1 MRYDSDCL
9 KPSLPS
15 SSIAFVTNICP
26 HYRVKTFE
34 TLAKH
39 YAVKYYFFSKGS
51 EWYWMKKHRVRLGN
65 FDGEYLYGA
74 ERGQLAVLPAL
85 LKRLWT
91 QDCDVIIKCI
101 NGKAILLAAYVVA
114 RFRHKP
120 FVLWTGVWESLQTP
134 LHRFIFP
141 ATRFIYRHSDAI
153 VVYGEHVKR
162 YLVGQGVDPSKIFVA
177 RHAVDN
183 ELYSRPIAETELCR
197 LRERLQ
203 AERADRL
210 ILYVGRLEEEKGVP
224 YLIRAFAKQNLSES
238 ILLLVGDGREKE
250 HLQRLARDMGVESN
264 VRFLGYVSPEEMTS
278 YYALSYVLVLPS
290 ISTARAKEPWGLVV
304 NEAMNQGLPVISTE
318 AVGAAAGGLIQDGVN
333 GFILAERDSDAL
345 AASLSRILTE
355 PALRDRM
362 SQNART
368 TVADWNN
375 ERMVAGFR
383 EAIASVLR

>member
-1 MRYDSDCL
+1 MRYGSDCV
-9 KPSLPS
+9 KRPLPP
-15 SSIAFVTNICP
+15 SSIAFITNICP

-91 QDCDVIIKCI
+91 QDCDVVIKCI

-114 RFRHKP
+114 RLRHKP
-120 FVLWTGVWESLQTP
+120 FVLWTGVWKSLQTP
-134 LHRFIFP
+134 LHRLIFP

-162 YLVGQGVDPSKIFVA
+162 YLVGQGVDPSKVFVA

-224 YLIRAFAKQNLSES
+224 YLIRAFAKQHLSES
-238 ILLLVGDGREKE
+238 ILLLVGDGREKA
-250 HLQRLARDMGVESN
+250 HLQRLARDLGVESN

-290 ISTARAKEPWGLVV
+290 ISTSRAKEPWGLVV

-345 AASLSRILTE
+345 AASLSRILIE
-355 PALRDRM
+355 PELRDRM
-362 SQNART
+362 SQNARK

-383 EAIASVLR
+383 EAIAFVLR

>member
-9 KPSLPS
+9 KPSLPP
-15 SSIAFVTNICP
+15 SSIAFITNICP

-51 EWYWMKKHRVRLGN
+51 EWYWMKKHSVRLGN
-65 FDGEYLYGA
+65 FEGEYLCGA

-91 QDCDVIIKCI
+91 QDSDVVIKCI
-101 NGKAILLAAYVVA
+101 NGKAVLLAAYIVA
-114 RFRHKP
+114 RLRHKP

-134 LHRFIFP
+134 LHRLIFP

-162 YLVGQGVDPSKIFVA
+162 YLVGQGVDPSKVFVA

-203 AERADRL
+203 VERADRL
-210 ILYVGRLEEEKGVP
+210 ILYAGRLEEEKGVP
-224 YLIRAFAKQNLSES
+224 YLIRAFGKLHLSES

-264 VRFLGYVSPEEMTS
+264 IRFWGYVSPEEMTS
-278 YYALSYVLVLPS
+278 YYALSHVLVLPS
-290 ISTARAKEPWGLVV
+290 ISTPRAKEPWGLVV

-333 GFILAERDSDAL
+333 GFIVAERDSDLL
-345 AASLSRILTE
+345 AASLFRILTDPE
-355 PALRDRM
+355 LRDRM
-362 SQNART
+362 SQNARK

>member
-9 KPSLPS
+9 KPSLPP
-15 SSIAFVTNICP
+15 SSIAFITNICP

-65 FDGEYLYGA
+65 FEGEYLCGA

-91 QDCDVIIKCI
+91 QDSDVVIKCI
-101 NGKAILLAAYVVA
+101 NGKAVLLAAYIVA
-114 RFRHKP
+114 RLRHKP

-134 LHRFIFP
+134 LHRLIFP

-162 YLVGQGVDPSKIFVA
+162 YLVGQGVDPSKVFVA

-203 AERADRL
+203 VERADRL

-224 YLIRAFAKQNLSES
+224 YLIRAFGKLHLSES

-264 VRFLGYVSPEEMTS
+264 IRFWGYVSPEEMTS
-278 YYALSYVLVLPS
+278 YYALSHVLVLPS
-290 ISTARAKEPWGLVV
+290 ISTSRAKEPWGLVV

-333 GFILAERDSDAL
+333 GFIVAERDSDLL
-345 AASLSRILTE
+345 AASLSRILTDPE
-355 PALRDRM
+355 LRDRM
-362 SQNART
+362 SQNARK

>member
-1 MRYDSDCL
+1 MRYDSDCPN
-9 KPSLPS
+9 PSVPP
-15 SSIAFVTNICP
+15 SSIAFITNICP

-51 EWYWMKKHRVRLGN
+51 EWYWTKKHRVRLGN
-65 FDGEYLYGA
+65 FEGEYLYGA
-74 ERGQLAVLPAL
+74 KRGQLAVLPAL
-85 LKRLWT
+85 LKKLWT

-101 NGKAILLAAYVVA
+101 NGKVILSAAYIVA
-114 RFRHKP
+114 RLRRKP
-120 FVLWTGVWESLQTP
+120 FVLWTGVWQTLQTP
-134 LHRFIFP
+134 FHRLIFP

-162 YLVGQGVDPSKIFVA
+162 YLIGQGVEPSKVFVA

-183 ELYSRPIAETELCR
+183 QLYSSPIADRELCR
-197 LRERLQ
+197 LRERLHL
-203 AERADRL
+203 ERTDRV
-210 ILYVGRLEEEKGVP
+210 ILYVGRLEEEKGVT
-224 YLIRAFAKQNLSES
+224 YLIDAFEKLHLSGS

-250 HLQRLARDMGVESN
+250 HLQRLARDRGVESN

-290 ISTARAKEPWGLVV
+290 ISTSRTKEPWGLVV

-333 GFILAERDSDAL
+333 GFVLAERNSDTL
-345 AASLSRILTE
+345 AESLSRILTDPE
-355 PALRDRM
+355 LRDRM
-362 SQNART
+362 SHNARKT
-368 TVADWNN
+368 IADWSN

-383 EAIASVLR
+383 EAIAFVLR

>member
-1 MRYDSDCL
+1 
-9 KPSLPS
+9 
-15 SSIAFVTNICP
+15 
-26 HYRVKTFE
+26 
-34 TLAKH
+34 
-39 YAVKYYFFSKGS
+39 
-51 EWYWMKKHRVRLGN
+51 MKKHRVRLGN